1 MHKARICVRLRVESA
16 ALKVVHNQIS
26 IISSRTWRGRAS
38 ARRAGKMLAEQWPPG
53 QCSGFAVN
61 SRESRGFFAAPV
73 HAPWSLVSTLTTSR
87 RSRVSCRDKGGVVR
101 RRLEVRAFSSTCLQ
115 QFSLSLRSKRISSH
129 KNWQHLYGRRPQTS
143 TTPLTYYAVPDSPN
157 AHASS

>member
-1 MHKARICVRLRVESA
+1 MHKARIFVRLRVESA

-73 HAPWSLVSTLTTSR
+73 HGHWS
-87 RSRVSCRDKGGVVR
+87 
-101 RRLEVRAFSSTCLQ
+101 RL
-115 QFSLSLRSKRISSH
+115 
-129 KNWQHLYGRRPQTS
+129 
-143 TTPLTYYAVPDSPN
+143 
-157 AHASS
+157 